1 MLIIE
6 DTKWRKRVAV
16 WDLSILS
23 AELSPILN
31 LFFYKR
37 NTEGQQTHNHMKRGA
52 TSLIMREMNIKI
64 TTRWHLIQVR
74 MAIIK
79 NCTSSKCWGE
89 FREKVGMEIDIA
101 TMENTEEIPLKLE
114 LKLHMTQQ

>member
-1 MLIIE
+1 
-6 DTKWRKRVAV
+6 
-16 WDLSILS
+16 
-23 AELSPILN
+23 
-31 LFFYKR
+31 
-37 NTEGQQTHNHMKRGA
+37 
-52 TSLIMREMNIKI
+52 MREMNIKS

-89 FREKVGMEIDIA
+89 FREKVGMEMDIA

-114 LKLHMTQQ
+114 LKLPYDPAIEILGIYTENRIIEKVPVSNVHCSTGYNRQDVVAKQTSTDR